1 MVVRKSQQMSSFW
14 NTHGCLMSG
23 WGIPNKDTETLQ
35 NVMSESNWK
44 NGDVNNF
51 VTCRVHASNLYTATE
66 IGFLLLLFFSYTDKT
81 SFIDCCNQA
90 IFDPGLSPDVLPRVH
105 FFTTLSDS
113 LINTNSEQTSCIS
126 FTSEKIIHFLRTY
139 SYMKLFFFTHA
150 ESTDKCVMKHTL
162 PTLHEHT
169 SLSPPTLYPGKY

>member
-1 MVVRKSQQMSSFW
+1 MTSFW
-14 NTHGCLMSG
+14 NTHDCLMNG
-23 WGIPNKDTETLQ
+23 WGVPNKDTETLQ
-35 NVMSESNWK
+35 NMCLSNWK
-44 NGDVNNF
+44 NGDVNKF
-51 VTCRVHASNLYTATE
+51 VTCTVHASNLYTATE
-66 IGFLLLLFFSYTDKT
+66 IFGFLLLLFFSYTDKT

-90 IFDPGLSPDVLPRVH
+90 IFDPGLSPDVLPCVH
-105 FFTTLSDS
+105 TFTTLSDI
-113 LINTNSEQTSCIS
+113 LINKNSKQTSCVS

-169 SLSPPTLYPGKY
+169 SLSPPTLYAGKY